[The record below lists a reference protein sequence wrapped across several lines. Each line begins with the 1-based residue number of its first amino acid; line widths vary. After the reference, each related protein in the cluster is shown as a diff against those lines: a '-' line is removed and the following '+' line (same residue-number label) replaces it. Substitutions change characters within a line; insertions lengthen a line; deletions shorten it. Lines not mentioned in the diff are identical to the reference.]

1 MIKKYIIKK
10 ELNLEFRNNTSLFLI
25 TPTMCVIIIV
35 FPILSENRFRVEND
49 VFVIVQLL
57 FLIIFTTLFSIR
69 NPLEEQ
75 ALIKELN
82 FGAIK
87 KIDYFYSKTISE
99 LGIFYPQIILLL
111 ILFSGFTNTSINNS
125 VIYIIFSVLF
135 FCLNAIM
142 VNLFFQMF
150 TSFNSR
156 FVQFILIVPIY
167 IGFAILIAPIW
178 LGVNQEISNIYLMM
192 FLGITMVIYSFT
204 NFYLRKSQRC
214 FTDLLLYGFF

>member
-1 MIKKYIIKK
+1 MIKKFIIKK
-10 ELNLEFRNNTSLFLI
+10 ELNLELRNNTSLFLI
-25 TPTMCVIIIV
+25 TPTMCVLIIV
-35 FPILSENRFRVEND
+35 FPILSENRFRIEND
-49 VFVIVQLL
+49 MFVIVQLL
-57 FLIIFTTLFSIR
+57 FLIIFSTLFSIR

-75 ALIKELN
+75 TLIKELN
-82 FGAIK
+82 FGSIK

-99 LGIFYPQIILLL
+99 LGIFYPQIIFLL

-125 VIYIIFSVLF
+125 IIYIIFSVLF

-178 LGVNQEISNIYLMM
+178 LGVNQEISNIYLLML
-192 FLGITMVIYSFT
+192 LGITMIIYSFT
-204 NFYLRKSQRC
+204 NFYLRKSQ
-214 FTDLLLYGFF
+214 

>member
-10 ELNLEFRNNTSLFLI
+10 EFILEFRNNTSLFLI
-25 TPTMCVIIIV
+25 TPTMSVLIIV

-49 VFVIVQLL
+49 MFVIVQLL

-69 NPLEEQ
+69 NPLQEQ
-75 ALIKELN
+75 VLIKELN
-82 FGAIK
+82 FGSIRK
-87 KIDYFYSKTISE
+87 LDYFYSKTLSE
-99 LGIFYPQIILLL
+99 LGIFYPQIALLL
-111 ILFSGFTNTSINNS
+111 ILFSGFTNTFINNS
-125 VIYIIFSVLF
+125 IIYIIFSVLF

-167 IGFAILIAPIW
+167 IGFAILIAPMW
-178 LGVNQEISNIYLMM
+178 LGVNQEISNIYIMM
-192 FLGITMVIYSFT
+192 FLGITLIIYSFT
-204 NFYLRKSQRC
+204 NFYLRRSH
-214 FTDLLLYGFF
+214 

>member
-25 TPTMCVIIIV
+25 TPTMCVLIIV

-49 VFVIVQLL
+49 IFVIVQLL

-82 FGAIK
+82 FGTIK

-178 LGVNQEISNIYLMM
+178 LGVNQEISNIYLLML
-192 FLGITMVIYSFT
+192 LGITMIIYSLT
-204 NFYLRKSQRC
+204 NFYLRKSQ
-214 FTDLLLYGFF
+214 

>member
-1 MIKKYIIKK
+1 MIKKFIIKK
-10 ELNLEFRNNTSLFLI
+10 ELNLELRNNTSLFLI
-25 TPTMCVIIIV
+25 TPTMCVLIIV
-35 FPILSENRFRVEND
+35 FPILSENRFRLEND
-49 VFVIVQLL
+49 MFVIVQLL

-75 ALIKELN
+75 TLVKELN
-82 FGAIK
+82 FGSIK
-87 KIDYFYSKTISE
+87 KFDYFYSKTISE
-99 LGIFYPQIILLL
+99 LGIFYPQIIFLL

-125 VIYIIFSVLF
+125 IIYIIFSVLF

-167 IGFAILIAPIW
+167 IGFAILIAPMW
-178 LGVNQEISNIYLMM
+178 LGVNQEISNIYLLML
-192 FLGITMVIYSFT
+192 LGITMIIYSFT
-204 NFYLRKSQRC
+204 NFYLRISQ
-214 FTDLLLYGFF
+214 

>member
-1 MIKKYIIKK
+1 MIKKFIIKK
-10 ELNLEFRNNTSLFLI
+10 ELNLELRNNTSLFLI
-25 TPTMCVIIIV
+25 TPTMCVLIIV
-35 FPILSENRFRVEND
+35 FPILFENRFRVEND
-49 VFVIVQLL
+49 MFVIVQLL

-75 ALIKELN
+75 TLIKELN
-82 FGAIK
+82 FGTIK

-99 LGIFYPQIILLL
+99 LGIFYPQIIFLL

-125 VIYIIFSVLF
+125 IIYIIFSVLF

-167 IGFAILIAPIW
+167 IGFAILIAPMW
-178 LGVNQEISNIYLMM
+178 LGVNQEISNIYLLML
-192 FLGITMVIYSFT
+192 LGITMIIYSFT
-204 NFYLRKSQRC
+204 NFYLRKSQ
-214 FTDLLLYGFF
+214 

>member
-1 MIKKYIIKK
+1 MIKKFIIKK
-10 ELNLEFRNNTSLFLI
+10 ELNLELRNNTSLFLI
-25 TPTMCVIIIV
+25 TPTMCVLIIV

-49 VFVIVQLL
+49 MFVIVQLL

-75 ALIKELN
+75 TLIKELN
-82 FGAIK
+82 FGSIK

-99 LGIFYPQIILLL
+99 LGIFYPQIIFLL

-125 VIYIIFSVLF
+125 IIYVIFSVLF

-167 IGFAILIAPIW
+167 IGFAILIAPMW
-178 LGVNQEISNIYLMM
+178 LGVNQEISNIYLLML
-192 FLGITMVIYSFT
+192 LGITMIIYSFT
-204 NFYLRKSQRC
+204 NFYLRKSQ
-214 FTDLLLYGFF
+214 

>member
-1 MIKKYIIKK
+1 MIKKFIIKK
-10 ELNLEFRNNTSLFLI
+10 ELNLELRNNTSLFLI
-25 TPTMCVIIIV
+25 TPTMCVLIIV

-49 VFVIVQLL
+49 MFVIVQLL

-75 ALIKELN
+75 TLIKELN
-82 FGAIK
+82 FGSIK

-99 LGIFYPQIILLL
+99 LGIFYPQIIFLL

-125 VIYIIFSVLF
+125 IIYIIFSVLF

-167 IGFAILIAPIW
+167 IGFAILIAPMW
-178 LGVNQEISNIYLMM
+178 LGVNQEIGNIYLMM
-192 FLGITMVIYSFT
+192 LLGITMIIYSFT
-204 NFYLRKSQRC
+204 NFYLRKSQ
-214 FTDLLLYGFF
+214 

>member
-1 MIKKYIIKK
+1 MIKKFIIKK
-10 ELNLEFRNNTSLFLI
+10 ELNLELRNNTSLFLI

-49 VFVIVQLL
+49 MFVIVQLL

-75 ALIKELN
+75 TLIKELN
-82 FGAIK
+82 FGSIK

-99 LGIFYPQIILLL
+99 LGIFYPQIIFLL

-125 VIYIIFSVLF
+125 IIYIIFSVLF

-150 TSFNSR
+150 TSFSSR

-167 IGFAILIAPIW
+167 IGFAILIAPMW
-178 LGVNQEISNIYLMM
+178 LGVNQEISNIYLVML
-192 FLGITMVIYSFT
+192 LGITMIIYSFT
-204 NFYLRKSQRC
+204 NFYLRKSQ
-214 FTDLLLYGFF
+214 

>member
-111 ILFSGFTNTSINNS
+111 ILFSGFTNTSIKNS
-125 VIYIIFSVLF
+125 VIYIILSVLF

-204 NFYLRKSQRC
+204 NFYLRKSQ
-214 FTDLLLYGFF
+214 

>member
-1 MIKKYIIKK
+1 MIKKFIIKK
-10 ELNLEFRNNTSLFLI
+10 ELNLELRNNTSLFLI
-25 TPTMCVIIIV
+25 TPTMCVLIIV

-49 VFVIVQLL
+49 MFVIVQLL

-75 ALIKELN
+75 TLIKELN
-82 FGAIK
+82 FGSIK

-99 LGIFYPQIILLL
+99 LGIFYPQIIFLL

-125 VIYIIFSVLF
+125 IIYIIFSVLF

-150 TSFNSR
+150 TSFSSR

-167 IGFAILIAPIW
+167 IGFAILIAPMW
-178 LGVNQEISNIYLMM
+178 LGVNQEISNIYLLML
-192 FLGITMVIYSFT
+192 LGITMIIYSFT
-204 NFYLRKSQRC
+204 NFYLRKSQ
-214 FTDLLLYGFF
+214 

>member
-10 ELNLEFRNNTSLFLI
+10 EFNLEFRNNTSLFLI
-25 TPTMCVIIIV
+25 TPTMSVLIIV

-49 VFVIVQLL
+49 MFVIVQLL

-69 NPLEEQ
+69 NPLQEQ
-75 ALIKELN
+75 VLIKELN
-82 FGAIK
+82 FGSIRK
-87 KIDYFYSKTISE
+87 LDYFYSKTLSE
-99 LGIFYPQIILLL
+99 LGIFYPQLVLLL
-111 ILFSGFTNTSINNS
+111 ILFSGFTNTFINNS
-125 VIYIIFSVLF
+125 IIYIIFSILF

-167 IGFAILIAPIW
+167 IGFAILIAPMW
-178 LGVNQEISNIYLMM
+178 LGVNQEISNIYLIM
-192 FLGITMVIYSFT
+192 FLGITLIIYSFT
-204 NFYLRKSQRC
+204 NFYLRRSQ
-214 FTDLLLYGFF
+214 

>member
-1 MIKKYIIKK
+1 MIKKFIIKK
-10 ELNLEFRNNTSLFLI
+10 ELNLELRNNTSLFLI
-25 TPTMCVIIIV
+25 TPTMCVLIIV

-49 VFVIVQLL
+49 MFVIVQLL

-75 ALIKELN
+75 TLIKDLN
-82 FGAIK
+82 FGSIK

-99 LGIFYPQIILLL
+99 LGIFYPQIIFLL

-125 VIYIIFSVLF
+125 IIYIIFSVLF

-167 IGFAILIAPIW
+167 IGFAILIAPMW
-178 LGVNQEISNIYLMM
+178 LGVNQEISNIYLLML
-192 FLGITMVIYSFT
+192 LGITMIIYSFT
-204 NFYLRKSQRC
+204 NFYLRKSQ
-214 FTDLLLYGFF
+214 

>member
-1 MIKKYIIKK
+1 MIKKFIIKK
-10 ELNLEFRNNTSLFLI
+10 ELNLELRNNTSLFLI
-25 TPTMCVIIIV
+25 TPTMCVLIIV

-49 VFVIVQLL
+49 MFVIVQLL

-75 ALIKELN
+75 TLIKELN
-82 FGAIK
+82 FGSIK

-99 LGIFYPQIILLL
+99 LGIFYPQIIFLL

-125 VIYIIFSVLF
+125 ITYIIFSVLF

-167 IGFAILIAPIW
+167 IGFAILIAPMW
-178 LGVNQEISNIYLMM
+178 LGVNQEISNIYIMM
-192 FLGITMVIYSFT
+192 FLGITMIIYSFT
-204 NFYLRKSQRC
+204 NFYLRKSQ
-214 FTDLLLYGFF
+214 

>member
-1 MIKKYIIKK
+1 MIKKFIIKK
-10 ELNLEFRNNTSLFLI
+10 ELNLELRNNTSLFLI
-25 TPTMCVIIIV
+25 TPTMCVLIIV

-49 VFVIVQLL
+49 MFIIVQLL

-75 ALIKELN
+75 TLIKELN
-82 FGAIK
+82 FGSIK

-99 LGIFYPQIILLL
+99 LGIFYPQIIFLL

-125 VIYIIFSVLF
+125 IIYIIFSVLF

-150 TSFNSR
+150 TSFSSR

-167 IGFAILIAPIW
+167 IGFAILIAPMW
-178 LGVNQEISNIYLMM
+178 LGVNQEISNIYSLML
-192 FLGITMVIYSFT
+192 LGITMIIYSFT
-204 NFYLRKSQRC
+204 NFYLRKS
-214 FTDLLLYGFF
+214 

>member
-49 VFVIVQLL
+49 IFVIVQLL

-69 NPLEEQ
+69 NPMEEQ

-82 FGAIK
+82 FGTIK
-87 KIDYFYSKTISE
+87 KIDYFYSKTVAE

-125 VIYIIFSVLF
+125 IIYIIFSVLF

-142 VNLFFQMF
+142 VNIFFQMF

-178 LGVNQEISNIYLMM
+178 LGVNQEISNIYLLM
-192 FLGITMVIYSFT
+192 FLGITMIIYSFT
-204 NFYLRKSQRC
+204 NFYIRKSQ
-214 FTDLLLYGFF
+214 

>member
-10 ELNLEFRNNTSLFLI
+10 ELNLELRNNTSLFLI

-204 NFYLRKSQRC
+204 NFYLRKSQ
-214 FTDLLLYGFF
+214 

>member
-10 ELNLEFRNNTSLFLI
+10 ELNLELRNNTSLFLI

-49 VFVIVQLL
+49 IFVIVQLL

-178 LGVNQEISNIYLMM
+178 LGVNQEISNIYIMM

-204 NFYLRKSQRC
+204 NFYLRKSQ
-214 FTDLLLYGFF
+214 

>member
-1 MIKKYIIKK
+1 MIKKFIIKK
-10 ELNLEFRNNTSLFLI
+10 ELNLELRNNTSLFLI
-25 TPTMCVIIIV
+25 TPTMCVLIIV

-49 VFVIVQLL
+49 MFVIVQLL

-75 ALIKELN
+75 TLIKELN
-82 FGAIK
+82 FGSIK

-99 LGIFYPQIILLL
+99 LGIFYPQIIFLL

-125 VIYIIFSVLF
+125 IIYIIFSVLF

-167 IGFAILIAPIW
+167 IGFAILIAPMW

-192 FLGITMVIYSFT
+192 LLGITMIIYSFT
-204 NFYLRKSQRC
+204 NFYLRKSQ
-214 FTDLLLYGFF
+214 

>member
-1 MIKKYIIKK
+1 MIKKFIIKK
-10 ELNLEFRNNTSLFLI
+10 ELNLELRNNTSLFLI
-25 TPTMCVIIIV
+25 TPTMCVLIIV

-49 VFVIVQLL
+49 MFVIVQLL

-75 ALIKELN
+75 TLIKELN
-82 FGAIK
+82 FGSIK
-87 KIDYFYSKTISE
+87 KIDYFYSKTITE
-99 LGIFYPQIILLL
+99 LGIFYPQIIFLL

-125 VIYIIFSVLF
+125 IIYIIFSVLF

-167 IGFAILIAPIW
+167 IGFAILIAPMW
-178 LGVNQEISNIYLMM
+178 LGVNQEISNIYIMM
-192 FLGITMVIYSFT
+192 FFGITMIIYSFT
-204 NFYLRKSQRC
+204 NFYLRKSQ
-214 FTDLLLYGFF
+214 

>member
-10 ELNLEFRNNTSLFLI
+10 DLNLEFRNNTSLFLI

-178 LGVNQEISNIYLMM
+178 LGVNQEISNIYIMM

-204 NFYLRKSQRC
+204 NFYLRKSQ
-214 FTDLLLYGFF
+214 

>member
-1 MIKKYIIKK
+1 MIKKFIIKK
-10 ELNLEFRNNTSLFLI
+10 ELNLELRNNTSLFLI
-25 TPTMCVIIIV
+25 TPTMCVLIIV

-49 VFVIVQLL
+49 MFVIVQLL

-75 ALIKELN
+75 TLIKELN
-82 FGAIK
+82 FGSIK

-125 VIYIIFSVLF
+125 IIYIIFSVLF

-167 IGFAILIAPIW
+167 IGFAILIAPMW
-178 LGVNQEISNIYLMM
+178 LGVNQEISNIYLLML
-192 FLGITMVIYSFT
+192 LGITMVIYSFT
-204 NFYLRKSQRC
+204 NFYLRKSQ
-214 FTDLLLYGFF
+214 

>member
-25 TPTMCVIIIV
+25 TPTMCVLIII

-49 VFVIVQLL
+49 IFVIVQLL

-82 FGAIK
+82 FGTIK

-99 LGIFYPQIILLL
+99 FGIFYPQILLLL

-125 VIYIIFSVLF
+125 IIYIIFSVLF

-142 VNLFFQMF
+142 INLFFQMF

-192 FLGITMVIYSFT
+192 LLGITMIIYAFT
-204 NFYLRKSQRC
+204 NFYIRKSQ
-214 FTDLLLYGFF
+214 

>member
-1 MIKKYIIKK
+1 MIKKFIIKK
-10 ELNLEFRNNTSLFLI
+10 ELNLELRNNTSLFLI
-25 TPTMCVIIIV
+25 TPTMCVLIIV

-49 VFVIVQLL
+49 MFVIVQLL

-75 ALIKELN
+75 TLIKELN
-82 FGAIK
+82 FGSIK

-99 LGIFYPQIILLL
+99 LGIFYPQIIFLL

-125 VIYIIFSVLF
+125 IIYIIFSVLF

-142 VNLFFQMF
+142 VNLFFQIF

-167 IGFAILIAPIW
+167 IGFAILIAPMW
-178 LGVNQEISNIYLMM
+178 LGVNQEISNIYSLML
-192 FLGITMVIYSFT
+192 LGITMIIYSFT
-204 NFYLRKSQRC
+204 NFYLRKSQ
-214 FTDLLLYGFF
+214 

>member
-1 MIKKYIIKK
+1 MIKKFIIKK
-10 ELNLEFRNNTSLFLI
+10 ELNLELRNNTSLFLI
-25 TPTMCVIIIV
+25 TPTMCVLIIV

-49 VFVIVQLL
+49 MFVIVQLL

-75 ALIKELN
+75 TLIKELN
-82 FGAIK
+82 FGSIK

-99 LGIFYPQIILLL
+99 LGIFYPQIIFLL

-125 VIYIIFSVLF
+125 IIYIIFSVLF

-167 IGFAILIAPIW
+167 IGFAILIAPMW

-192 FLGITMVIYSFT
+192 LLGITMITYSFT
-204 NFYLRKSQRC
+204 NFYLRKSQ
-214 FTDLLLYGFF
+214 

>member
-1 MIKKYIIKK
+1 MIKKFIIKK
-10 ELNLEFRNNTSLFLI
+10 ELNLELRNNTSLFLI
-25 TPTMCVIIIV
+25 TPTMCVLIIV

-49 VFVIVQLL
+49 IFVIVQLL

-111 ILFSGFTNTSINNS
+111 FLFSGFTNTSINNS
-125 VIYIIFSVLF
+125 IIYIIFSVLF

-178 LGVNQEISNIYLMM
+178 LGVNQEISNIYIVM

-204 NFYLRKSQRC
+204 NFYLRKSQ
-214 FTDLLLYGFF
+214 

>member
-1 MIKKYIIKK
+1 MIKKFIIKK
-10 ELNLEFRNNTSLFLI
+10 ELNLELRNNTSLFLI
-25 TPTMCVIIIV
+25 TPTMCVLIIV

-49 VFVIVQLL
+49 MFVIVQLL

-75 ALIKELN
+75 TLIKELN
-82 FGAIK
+82 FGSIK
-87 KIDYFYSKTISE
+87 KVDYFYSKTISE
-99 LGIFYPQIILLL
+99 LGIFYPQIIFLL

-125 VIYIIFSVLF
+125 IIYIIFSVLF

-167 IGFAILIAPIW
+167 IGFAILIAPMW
-178 LGVNQEISNIYLMM
+178 LGVNQEISNIYIMM
-192 FLGITMVIYSFT
+192 FLGITMIIYSFT
-204 NFYLRKSQRC
+204 NFYLRKSQ
-214 FTDLLLYGFF
+214 

>member
-1 MIKKYIIKK
+1 MIKKFIIKK

-25 TPTMCVIIIV
+25 TPTMCVLIII

-49 VFVIVQLL
+49 MFVIVQLL

-75 ALIKELN
+75 TLIKELN
-82 FGAIK
+82 FGSIK

-99 LGIFYPQIILLL
+99 LGIFYPQIIFLL

-125 VIYIIFSVLF
+125 IIYIIFSVLF

-167 IGFAILIAPIW
+167 IGFAILIAPMW
-178 LGVNQEISNIYLMM
+178 LGVNREISNIYLLML
-192 FLGITMVIYSFT
+192 LGITMIIYSFT
-204 NFYLRKSQRC
+204 NFYLRKSQ
-214 FTDLLLYGFF
+214 

>member
-1 MIKKYIIKK
+1 MIKKFIIKK
-10 ELNLEFRNNTSLFLI
+10 ELNLELRNNTSLFLI
-25 TPTMCVIIIV
+25 TPTMCVLIIV

-49 VFVIVQLL
+49 MFVIVQLL

-82 FGAIK
+82 FGSIK

-99 LGIFYPQIILLL
+99 LGIFYPQIIFLL

-125 VIYIIFSVLF
+125 IIYIIFSVLF

-167 IGFAILIAPIW
+167 IGFAILIAPMW
-178 LGVNQEISNIYLMM
+178 LGVNQEISNIYLIML
-192 FLGITMVIYSFT
+192 LGITMIIYSFT
-204 NFYLRKSQRC
+204 NFYLRKSQ
-214 FTDLLLYGFF
+214 

>member
-1 MIKKYIIKK
+1 MIKKFIIKK
-10 ELNLEFRNNTSLFLI
+10 ELNLELRNNTSLFLI
-25 TPTMCVIIIV
+25 TPTMCVLIIV

-49 VFVIVQLL
+49 MFVIVQLL

-75 ALIKELN
+75 TLIKELN
-82 FGAIK
+82 FGSIK

-99 LGIFYPQIILLL
+99 LGIFYPQIIFLL

-125 VIYIIFSVLF
+125 IIYIIFSVLF

-167 IGFAILIAPIW
+167 IGFAILIAPMW
-178 LGVNQEISNIYLMM
+178 LGVNQEISNIYIVM
-192 FLGITMVIYSFT
+192 FLGITMIIYSFT
-204 NFYLRKSQRC
+204 NFYLRKSQ
-214 FTDLLLYGFF
+214 

>member
-1 MIKKYIIKK
+1 MIKKFIIKK
-10 ELNLEFRNNTSLFLI
+10 ELNLELRNNTSLFLI
-25 TPTMCVIIIV
+25 TPTMCVLIVV

-49 VFVIVQLL
+49 MFVIVQLL

-75 ALIKELN
+75 TLIKELN
-82 FGAIK
+82 FGSIK

-99 LGIFYPQIILLL
+99 LGIFYPQIIFLL

-125 VIYIIFSVLF
+125 IIYIIFSVLF

-167 IGFAILIAPIW
+167 IGFAILIAPMW
-178 LGVNQEISNIYLMM
+178 LGVNQEISNIYLLML
-192 FLGITMVIYSFT
+192 LGITMIIYSFT
-204 NFYLRKSQRC
+204 NFYLRKSQ
-214 FTDLLLYGFF
+214 